1 MNKDMARIYLHMLD
15 LHPGAEG
22 VINFRFPKDRRTDLT
37 VGLAS
42 VDSAQGT
49 AELVLDDLWR
59 GYEMMQ
65 FVKGE
70 DRWTSILPRS
80 DGSVHAVIVL
90 GAQKNLDISS
100 ENAVYHS
107 LQLTEATWKGGS
119 LHLAFRESGPLA
131 NLV

>member
-1 MNKDMARIYLHMLD
+1 MSNDKARICNHVLD
-15 LHPGAEG
+15 LQPGAEG
-22 VINFRFPKDRRTDLT
+22 VITFRFPKDRRTDLT
-37 VGLAS
+37 IGLAS

-65 FVKGE
+65 FVNGE
-70 DRWTSILPRS
+70 DRWTSIPPRA

-90 GAQKNLDISS
+90 GAHKNLDISS
-100 ENAVYHS
+100 EDALYHS
-107 LQLTEATWKGGS
+107 LQLTEATWKAGS

>member
-1 MNKDMARIYLHMLD
+1 MNKEKARICNHVLD
-15 LHPGAEG
+15 LQPGAEG

-42 VDSAQGT
+42 VDSVHGT

-70 DRWTSILPRS
+70 DRWTSILPRA
-80 DGSVHAVIVL
+80 DGTVHAVIVL

-100 ENAVYHS
+100 EDVLYHS

-119 LHLAFRESGPLA
+119 LHLAFRESGSLA